1 MILTEALTASFLP
14 YLPYLHT
21 PSSSIT
27 SSISPLISLSHRRE
41 SFDYSFSQSSSK
53 NPSYLDLERRLQDLE
68 CFSTLLGL
76 LD

>member
-14 YLPYLHT
+14 YRPT

>member
-14 YLPYLHT
+14 YLPT
-21 PSSSIT
+21 PSGSIT
-27 SSISPLISLSHRRE
+27 SSISPLTSLSHRRE
-41 SFDYSFSQSSSK
+41 SFDYSFGQSSSK
-53 NPSYLDLERRLQDLE
+53 NPSYLGLEHHLQDLE

>member
-1 MILTEALTASFLP
+1 MILTEALTPSFLP
-14 YLPYLHT
+14 YLPT
-21 PSSSIT
+21 PSGSIT

-41 SFDYSFSQSSSK
+41 SFDYSFNQSPSK

-68 CFSTLLGL
+68 CFLALLGL